1 MKKLALH
8 WQMLIAIVLGG
19 LAGLL
24 LNHFSLPAGHGLMLA
39 LKLLGQVFMNG
50 LKLIVI
56 PLVVSSII
64 VSICTI
70 GDEIGRMG
78 GNTLAYYIGS
88 LLAAVVAGMLCVN
101 LLQPGIYHGQPLHE
115 VIPLPADTATALAS
129 VQGKSLGDAAGVVL
143 SLVPDNLFGAA
154 TEGNMLGLI
163 LFALLYGFFLGRLPA
178 ELREPQLKLWTGLQ
192 AIMISITQLVLR
204 LAPVGVFALIAT
216 TLAATGF
223 EVLQPM
229 LWFFATILIALAL
242 HMLFSISLF
251 LRYVIRV
258 SPWRHLQAMA
268 PALLTAFSTASSNAT
283 LPVTMRALK
292 ERAGVSE
299 RVANMSAPLGASM
312 NMDGTALYECAAAL
326 FLAQAYGLELSL
338 GQQFTVVLIA
348 LLTGFGMAGIPAASL
363 VAIAVILGAVGL
375 PLEAIGLLLITDR
388 LLDMFRTMVN
398 VYSDSIAAV
407 FVARQEGENL
417 QALQDKPH

>member
-1 MKKLALH
+1 MKRLALH

-19 LAGLL
+19 MVGLL
-24 LNHFSLPAGHGLMLA
+24 LNRLSLPADHGLMVT
-39 LKLLGQVFMNG
+39 LKLLGQIFMNG

-64 VSICTI
+64 VSICNI

-88 LLAAVVAGMLCVN
+88 LVAAIAAGVLCVN
-101 LLQPGIYHGQPLHE
+101 LIQPGIYQGQPLHDI
-115 VIPLPADTATALAS
+115 IPLPADTATALAK
-129 VQGKSLGDAAGVVL
+129 VQDKSLGDAADVFL
-143 SLVPDNLFGAA
+143 SLVPSNLFGAA
-154 TEGNMLGLI
+154 VDGNMLGLI
-163 LFALLYGFFLGRLPA
+163 LFSLLYGFFLGRLPSD
-178 ELREPQLKLWTGLQ
+178 LREPQLKLWTGLQ
-192 AIMISITQLVLR
+192 SIMISITQLVLR
-204 LAPVGVFALIAT
+204 LAPAGVFALIAT
-216 TLAATGF
+216 TLAGTGF
-223 EVLQPM
+223 EVLKPM
-229 LWFFATILIALAL
+229 LWFFFTVVLALSL

-326 FLAQAYGLELSL
+326 FLAQAYGLDLSL
-338 GQQFTVVLIA
+338 GQQLTVVLIA
-348 LLTGFGMAGIPAASL
+348 LLTGFGMSGIPAASL
-363 VAIAVILGAVGL
+363 VAIAVILAAIGL

-407 FVARQEGENL
+407 FVAKQEGEAL
-417 QALQDKPH
+417 EALQSRK